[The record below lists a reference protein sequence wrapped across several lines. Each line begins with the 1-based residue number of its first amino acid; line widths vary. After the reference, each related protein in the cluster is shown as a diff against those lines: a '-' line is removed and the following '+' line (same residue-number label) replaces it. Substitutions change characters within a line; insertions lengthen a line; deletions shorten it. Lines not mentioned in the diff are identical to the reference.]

1 MRMSVMTP
9 SSIRNIS
16 IVLVGAAVPALVV
29 GRSALAVALGLGVIG
44 LMVAERR
51 SGVWRDM
58 ASAARSPLGL
68 MVLLAVALWLPS
80 MAASPMPGR
89 SFEAW
94 ARVPVFLALT
104 GLVWAAL
111 ARGREGHDLA
121 LKAMVAASAAAVIPA
136 LVALAGLPELISVL
150 RARGWVD
157 ANPVLDLKAF
167 GAVSLLL
174 LPAVLLAGRRLGG
187 RWLMGALASGAGLLG
202 IIWMTH
208 NRSALAGLLAMIL
221 TGGVLAMVIDRR
233 PKVIAAVGA
242 GLVVLAAGIMFGLYD
257 ARGNIQPPEG
267 AVAALPTWLID
278 FQRQTIWRFALDLG
292 SDAPWFGRGI
302 NIINFLPG
310 ADTPMPGGGL
320 TMIPGHPHNW
330 LIEVFAETGLIG
342 VLGLV
347 LVVAALAVRL
357 GRDYLRRRD
366 DAVSAALMVHVGY
379 WASGLFS
386 FSFWSAWWQVSYLL
400 LMALALAGRADG
412 EAPRGEG
419 PGPPAGF

>member
-1 MRMSVMTP
+1 M
-9 SSIRNIS
+9 
-16 IVLVGAAVPALVV
+16 
-29 GRSALAVALGLGVIG
+29 
-44 LMVAERR
+44 
-51 SGVWRDM
+51 
-58 ASAARSPLGL
+58 
-68 MVLLAVALWLPS
+68 
-80 MAASPMPGR
+80 
-89 SFEAW
+89 
-94 ARVPVFLALT
+94 
-104 GLVWAAL
+104 
-111 ARGREGHDLA
+111 
-121 LKAMVAASAAAVIPA
+121 
-136 LVALAGLPELISVL
+136 
-150 RARGWVD
+150 
-157 ANPVLDLKAF
+157 
-167 GAVSLLL
+167 
-174 LPAVLLAGRRLGG
+174 
-187 RWLMGALASGAGLLG
+187 
-202 IIWMTH
+202 
-208 NRSALAGLLAMIL
+208 
-221 TGGVLAMVIDRR
+221 
-233 PKVIAAVGA
+233 
-242 GLVVLAAGIMFGLYD
+242 LAAGIMFGLYD

-267 AVAALPTWLID
+267 AVAALPTWLVD
-278 FQRQTIWRFALDLG
+278 FQRQTIWRFTLDLG

-310 ADTPMPGGGL
+310 ADAPMPGGGL

-400 LMALALAGRADG
+400 LMAFALAGRTDG